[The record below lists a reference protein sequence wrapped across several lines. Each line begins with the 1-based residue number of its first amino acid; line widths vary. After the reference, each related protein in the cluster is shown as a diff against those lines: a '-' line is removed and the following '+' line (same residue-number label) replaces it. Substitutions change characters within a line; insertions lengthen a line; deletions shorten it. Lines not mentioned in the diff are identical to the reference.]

1 MKNRPK
7 LMHSLADNLERLIAK
22 NPHLSTNKAIEERS
36 GVSRSTV
43 QRIRAKEEVSPSID
57 KVEAIASAFNVT
69 ASELLSQGV
78 EMATQEERETA
89 AMDGMIELMVLYQ
102 QASARDRENIIELAR
117 AAAKRGA
124 LRWVRAANN

>member
-69 ASELLSQGV
+69 ASELLSQGA
-78 EMATQEERETA
+78 ELAAKEEHVTT
-89 AMDGMIELMVLYQ
+89 AMDEVIELLALYQ
-102 QASARDRENIIELAR
+102 QAGARDRENILELAR
-117 AAAKRGA
+117 SAAKRGA
-124 LRWVRAANN
+124 LRWGRTANN